1 MRQKQFWPIII
12 IKNGIISIWYGRW
25 CLFVV
30 HDGRWRA
37 EHIRSTQANTNVV
50 PVPCGTRM
58 EIEPNAKATAFE
70 SPFNRTEC
78 NANGPIHLFYLKYI
92 YTHWVCNVCVCVV
105 VEHQH
110 WAGRTIIAKQT
121 VFFSCVIWV
130 CGVRLPD
137 STHYHAHSHHIQTYR
152 PKMHE
157 IHHICISVRIATE
170 CIADVRCDTS
180 ERSRMKMNVIY
191 YTPIHII
198 ICKCGWLWNPG
209 TTGRGILF
217 FSFLFFCLFIKYVYH
232 LHGFSHAQRSHG
244 ICERGLN
251 ALPRPEYI
259 FFTIVILRLR
269 SVAHGHLMSN
279 VWRIILSAALC
290 ANAAALYC
298 VHVWER
304 VNYRRNWMVFLSY
317 AARCTVYSYI

>member
-1 MRQKQFWPIII
+1 MVDGVCLSYTMADGVLNTFAQRKQIPTLFPCHAGPEWKLNQTQKQRHS
-12 IKNGIISIWYGRW
+12 KVHSIEQSAMQTGQ
-25 CLFVV
+25 
-30 HDGRWRA
+30 
-37 EHIRSTQANTNVV
+37 STCFIWN
-50 PVPCGTRM
+50 
-58 EIEPNAKATAFE
+58 I
-70 SPFNRTEC
+70 
-78 NANGPIHLFYLKYI
+78 YI

-121 VFFSCVIWV
+121 VFISCVIWV

-217 FSFLFFCLFIKYVYH
+217 FSFF
-232 LHGFSHAQRSHG
+232 
-244 ICERGLN
+244 
-251 ALPRPEYI
+251 I
-259 FFTIVILRLR
+259 FFFVHEIRLSSARLQPCTTITRYMR
-269 SVAHGHLMSN
+269 
-279 VWRIILSAALC
+279 
-290 ANAAALYC
+290 
-298 VHVWER
+298 ER
-304 VNYRRNWMVFLSY
+304 
-317 AARCTVYSYI
+317 A

>member
-1 MRQKQFWPIII
+1 MNVPHACMRQKQFWPIII

-137 STHYHAHSHHIQTYR
+137 STHYHAHSHHHTNIQTQN
-152 PKMHE
+152 
-157 IHHICISVRIATE
+157 A
-170 CIADVRCDTS
+170 
-180 ERSRMKMNVIY
+180 
-191 YTPIHII
+191 
-198 ICKCGWLWNPG
+198 WNPSYMHISTHCYRMHCG
-209 TTGRGILF
+209 
-217 FSFLFFCLFIKYVYH
+217 
-232 LHGFSHAQRSHG
+232 
-244 ICERGLN
+244 
-251 ALPRPEYI
+251 
-259 FFTIVILRLR
+259 R
-269 SVAHGHLMSN
+269 SVWYQWEIPN
-279 VWRIILSAALC
+279 ENECDILYS
-290 ANAAALYC
+290 
-298 VHVWER
+298 H
-304 VNYRRNWMVFLSY
+304 SY
-317 AARCTVYSYI
+317 NNM

>member
-78 NANGPIHLFYLKYI
+78 NANGPIHLFYLNYI
-92 YTHWVCNVCVCVV
+92 YTHWVCVMCNVCVCVV

-121 VFFSCVIWV
+121 VFFFLC
-130 CGVRLPD
+130 D
-137 STHYHAHSHHIQTYR
+137 
-152 PKMHE
+152 M
-157 IHHICISVRIATE
+157 SVRCA
-170 CIADVRCDTS
+170 
-180 ERSRMKMNVIY
+180 
-191 YTPIHII
+191 
-198 ICKCGWLWNPG
+198 
-209 TTGRGILF
+209 TTGQHTLSCTLTPSYKHTDPKCMKSIIYAYQYAL
-217 FSFLFFCLFIKYVYH
+217 LP
-232 LHGFSHAQRSHG
+232 
-244 ICERGLN
+244 N
-251 ALPRPEYI
+251 ALRTLGVIPVRDPEWKWMWY
-259 FFTIVILRLR
+259 TILPFI
-269 SVAHGHLMSN
+269 
-279 VWRIILSAALC
+279 
-290 ANAAALYC
+290 
-298 VHVWER
+298 
-304 VNYRRNWMVFLSY
+304 
-317 AARCTVYSYI
+317 